1 MYNIFVKLEFALI
14 IDGEQVMYDIIY
26 GQSPLSVTYFNELVC
41 PTDIDITSLFD
52 NCTTN
57 RISNDSCYSTDY
69 VVRCFNDSTGIIVSY
84 TMYTSVTS
92 TACTLIYAHIFMS
105 YSNSTCDNTRPNEP
119 VHSQRLLS
127 EFHMFSHWL
136 S

>member
-1 MYNIFVKLEFALI
+1 
-14 IDGEQVMYDIIY
+14 MYDSIHR
-26 GQSPLSVTYFNELVC
+26 QSPLSVTYFNGLVC

-69 VVRCFNDSTGIIVSY
+69 IVRCFDDSTGIISY

-105 YSNSTCDNTRPNEP
+105 YSNSTCDK
-119 VHSQRLLS
+119 HKAQ
-127 EFHMFSHWL
+127 
-136 S
+136 